1 MRSWVWVVMMIC
13 FAGWVAGCSVSSDDG
28 DPPEAKWDR
37 TTPERLIKYLADAYV
52 KKDIDKYLESLSD
65 SYLFEFDPQDYD
77 DAGVSEDEPWWG
89 KTEDRTST
97 GNMFDDAQVTKIEM
111 DLPIAGGPW
120 PGEDDAIL
128 YRLDPYIKVFTDDPA
143 AESGE
148 TIYHVYQSWLDVE
161 IVEDPFD
168 STLWVF
174 NEIVESTKS
183 PTFAPL
189 EMVNSTECAAQA
201 E

>member
-37 TTPERLIKYLADAYV
+37 TTPERLIKYLAD
-52 KKDIDKYLESLSD
+52 
-65 SYLFEFDPQDYD
+65 D